1 VKVSNKEI
9 KHILEKIVRPNRKDW
24 SLHHNDAL
32 WAYRTA
38 YKIPI
43 GMSPY
48 WQVYGKVC
56 HLSVG
61 LEHKALWAIK
71 HFNFD
76 MQVAGS
82 HRKLQLIE
90 LEELQHD
97 AYDSAQIY
105 KEKTKALHDQH
116 ILPKTFVPDQ
126 KIWLFNSK
134 LQLFLGKLCSRW
146 DSPFKVM
153 SMSPHGTI
161 ELQNPKD
168 GTLFKVNGQRLKPC
182 VQHLKPGKDVES
194 VNLMDLIYFS

>member
-1 VKVSNKEI
+1 VEVSNKEI
-9 KHILEKIVRPNRKDW
+9 KHILEKTVRPNREDW

-32 WAYRTA
+32 WAYRTT
-38 YKIPI
+38 YKTPI
-43 GMSPY
+43 GMSPC

-56 HLSVG
+56 HLPMG

-105 KEKTKALHDQH
+105 KEKTKTFHDRH
-116 ILPKTFVPDQ
+116 ILPKTFVSDQ

-134 LQLFLGKLCSRW
+134 LQLFLGKLCSR
-146 DSPFKVM
+146 
-153 SMSPHGTI
+153 
-161 ELQNPKD
+161 
-168 GTLFKVNGQRLKPC
+168 
-182 VQHLKPGKDVES
+182 
-194 VNLMDLIYFS
+194 